1 MNDTHV
7 TIERALIIAVHLKK
21 ESDFDFQAS
30 VSEIKSLCETAGLE
44 VVDTVIQNKDRKDHS
59 FYLGKGKIEEIIELK
74 EREDIEFDVVVVN
87 DELTNS
93 QSKRLNEMLDA
104 KIIDRTQV
112 ILDIFAQRAKS
123 REGKLQVELA
133 QLEYLLPRLSGHG
146 QSLSRLGGGIGTRG
160 PGETKL
166 EMNRRHI
173 RNKIHDIKT
182 QLEVI
187 KDHRK
192 RYREN
197 RQKKQ
202 MFQVALVGYTN
213 AGKSTWFNQLTE
225 SDTFME
231 DKLFATLD
239 PKSKIMK
246 VNDGFNILLS
256 DTVGFIQ
263 QLPTHLVEAFSS
275 TLEEAKYADVI
286 IHVVD
291 RSHPNYINHIDTVNT
306 ILSELEMKH
315 IPILTVYNKKDLLAN
330 EILPTGPHQILVSV
344 YDPADEDRLKDA
356 LINIIKNEMT
366 KYHIQM
372 LDYDGQTIS
381 TLKQTTLVEQI
392 QFNEDINLYEITGY
406 ENPQNGVTEQLINN
420 KSIENLNTEYIK
432 QDKLISET
440 EETNGNNE

>member
-1 MNDTHV
+1 MNDTYIN
-7 TIERALIIAVHLKK
+7 IERALIIAVHLKK

-30 VSEIKSLCETAGLE
+30 VSEIRSLCETAGLE
-44 VVDTVIQNKDRKDHS
+44 VVDTVIQNKDRTDHS

-74 EREDIEFDVVVVN
+74 EHVDLEFDVVVVN

-93 QSKRLNEMLDA
+93 QSKRLNEMLEC

-187 KDHRK
+187 KEHRK

-213 AGKSTWFNQLTE
+213 AGKSTWFNKLTE
-225 SDTFME
+225 SNTFME

-286 IHVVD
+286 VHVVD
-291 RSHPNYINHIDTVNT
+291 RSHPDYMNHIKTVEN
-306 ILSELEMKH
+306 ILAELDMKN
-315 IPILTVYNKKDLLAN
+315 IPMLTLYNKKDLL
-330 EILPTGPHQILVSV
+330 EMSVDTTGPHQLVVSV
-344 YDPADEDRLKDA
+344 NDPEDVSRFKAA
-356 LINIIKNEMT
+356 LVNLIKTEMQS
-366 KYHIQM
+366 YHIKM

-381 TLKQTTLVEQI
+381 TLKETTLVENLE
-392 QFNEDINLYEITGY
+392 FNEMSQLYEIKGY
-406 ENPQNGVTEQLINN
+406 ENPENGVTEQLMNHKAVETIF
-420 KSIENLNTEYIK
+420 T
-432 QDKLISET
+432 ET
-440 EETNGNNE
+440 EGKNEDN

>member
-1 MNDTHV
+1 MNDTQV
-7 TIERALIIAVHLKK
+7 TIERAIIIAVNLKK
-21 ESDFDFQAS
+21 ESDFDFEAS
-30 VSEIKSLCETAGLE
+30 ISEINALCETAGLA
-44 VVDTVIQNKDRKDHS
+44 VVDTVVQNKDRKDHS

-74 EREDIEFDVVVVN
+74 EREDLEFDVVVVN

-173 RNKIHDIKT
+173 RNKVHDIKT

-187 KDHRK
+187 KEHRK
-192 RYREN
+192 RYRDN

-286 IHVVD
+286 MHVVD
-291 RSHPNYINHIDTVNT
+291 RSHPNYLNHIDTVNN
-306 ILSELEMKH
+306 ILYDLDMQH
-315 IPILTVYNKKDLLAN
+315 IPILTVYNKKDLLTS
-330 EILPTGPHQILVSV
+330 EVLTTGPNQILVSV
-344 YDPADEDRLKDA
+344 HDTNDEARLKDA
-356 LINIIKNEMT
+356 LITLIKNEMT

-372 LDYDGQTIS
+372 LDYDGHTIA
-381 TLKQTTLVEQI
+381 TLKQTTLVENI
-392 QFNEDINLYEITGY
+392 VFNEDINLYEIKGY
-406 ENPQNGVTEQLINN
+406 ENPHNGVIEQLINN
-420 KSIENLNTEYIK
+420 KAIENINI
-432 QDKLISET
+432 ET
-440 EETNGNNE
+440 EDNNGNNA

>member
-1 MNDTHV
+1 MNDTHIN
-7 TIERALIIAVHLKK
+7 IERALIIAVHLKK

-30 VSEIKSLCETAGLE
+30 VSEIRSLCETAGLE
-44 VVDTVIQNKDRKDHS
+44 VVDTVIQNKDRTDHS

-74 EREDIEFDVVVVN
+74 ERVDLEFDVVVVN

-93 QSKRLNEMLDA
+93 QSKRLNEMLDC

-187 KDHRK
+187 KEHRK

-213 AGKSTWFNQLTE
+213 AGKSTWFNKLTE
-225 SDTFME
+225 SNTFME

-286 IHVVD
+286 VHVVD
-291 RSHPNYINHIDTVNT
+291 RSHPDYMNHIKTVEN
-306 ILSELEMKH
+306 ILAELDMKN
-315 IPILTVYNKKDLLAN
+315 IPMLTLYNKKDLLETSVN
-330 EILPTGPHQILVSV
+330 TTGPHQLIVSV
-344 YDPADEDRLKDA
+344 NDPEDVSHFKAA
-356 LINIIKNEMT
+356 LVNLIKTEMHS
-366 KYHIQM
+366 YHIKM

-381 TLKQTTLVEQI
+381 TLKETTLVENI
-392 QFNEDINLYEITGY
+392 EFNEMSQLYEIKGY
-406 ENPQNGVTEQLINN
+406 ENPENGVTEQLMNHKAVETIF
-420 KSIENLNTEYIK
+420 T
-432 QDKLISET
+432 ET
-440 EETNGNNE
+440 EDKNEDN

>member
-1 MNDTHV
+1 MNDTYIN
-7 TIERALIIAVHLKK
+7 IERALIIAVHLKK

-30 VSEIKSLCETAGLE
+30 VSEIRSLCETAGLE
-44 VVDTVIQNKDRKDHS
+44 VVDTVIQNKDRTDHS

-74 EREDIEFDVVVVN
+74 ERVDLEFDVVVVN

-93 QSKRLNEMLDA
+93 QSKRLNEMLEC

-187 KDHRK
+187 KEHRK

-213 AGKSTWFNQLTE
+213 AGKSTWFNKLTE
-225 SDTFME
+225 SNTFME

-286 IHVVD
+286 VHVVD
-291 RSHPNYINHIDTVNT
+291 RSHPDYMNHIKTVEN
-306 ILSELEMKH
+306 ILAELDMKN
-315 IPILTVYNKKDLLAN
+315 IPMLTLYNKKDLL
-330 EILPTGPHQILVSV
+330 EMSVDTTGPHQLVVSV
-344 YDPADEDRLKDA
+344 NDPEDVSRFKAA
-356 LINIIKNEMT
+356 LVNLIKTEMQS
-366 KYHIQM
+366 YHIKM

-381 TLKQTTLVEQI
+381 TLKETTLVENLE
-392 QFNEDINLYEITGY
+392 FNEMSQLYEIKGY
-406 ENPQNGVTEQLINN
+406 ENPENGVTEQLMNHKAVETIF
-420 KSIENLNTEYIK
+420 T
-432 QDKLISET
+432 ET
-440 EETNGNNE
+440 EGKNEDN

>member
-1 MNDTHV
+1 MNDTHIN
-7 TIERALIIAVHLKK
+7 IERALIIAVHLKK
-21 ESDFDFQAS
+21 ESNFDFQAS
-30 VSEIKSLCETAGLE
+30 VSEIRSLCETAGLE
-44 VVDTVIQNKDRKDHS
+44 VVDTVIQNKDRTDHS

-74 EREDIEFDVVVVN
+74 ERVDLEFDVVVVN

-93 QSKRLNEMLDA
+93 QSKRLNEMLDC

-187 KDHRK
+187 KEHRK

-213 AGKSTWFNQLTE
+213 AGKSTWFNKLTE
-225 SDTFME
+225 SNTFME

-286 IHVVD
+286 VHVVD
-291 RSHPNYINHIDTVNT
+291 RSHPDYMNHIKTVEN
-306 ILSELEMKH
+306 ILADLDMKN
-315 IPILTVYNKKDLLAN
+315 IPMLTLYNKKDLL
-330 EILPTGPHQILVSV
+330 ETSVDTTGPHQLVVSV
-344 YDPADEDRLKDA
+344 NDPEDVSSFKAA
-356 LINIIKNEMT
+356 LVNLIKTEMQS
-366 KYHIQM
+366 YHIKM

-381 TLKQTTLVEQI
+381 TLKETTLVENI
-392 QFNEDINLYEITGY
+392 EFNEMSQLYEIKGY
-406 ENPQNGVTEQLINN
+406 ENPENGVTEQLMNHKAVETIF
-420 KSIENLNTEYIK
+420 T
-432 QDKLISET
+432 ET
-440 EETNGNNE
+440 EGKNEDN

>member
-1 MNDTHV
+1 MNDTH
-7 TIERALIIAVHLKK
+7 TNIERALIIAVHLKK

-44 VVDTVIQNKDRKDHS
+44 VVDTVLQNKDRTDHS

-74 EREDIEFDVVVVN
+74 DREDLEFDVVVVN
-87 DELTNS
+87 DELTNA

-213 AGKSTWFNQLTE
+213 AGKSTWFNKLTE

-263 QLPTHLVEAFSS
+263 QLPTHLIEAFSS

-286 IHVVD
+286 VHVVD
-291 RSHPNYINHIDTVNT
+291 RSHPDYMNHIKTVEN
-306 ILSELEMKH
+306 ILSELDMKN
-315 IPILTVYNKKDLLAN
+315 IPMLTLYNKKDLIASTVDT
-330 EILPTGPHQILVSV
+330 TGPHQLVVSINDPEDV
-344 YDPADEDRLKDA
+344 YRFKAA
-356 LINIIKNEMT
+356 LVNLIKTEM
-366 KYHIQM
+366 KSYYIKM
-372 LDYDGQTIS
+372 LDYDGHTIT
-381 TLKQTTLVEQI
+381 TLKETTLVESI
-392 QFNEDINLYEITGY
+392 TFNEQSNLYEIKGY
-406 ENPQNGVTEQLINN
+406 ENPENGVTEQLINY
-420 KSIENLNTEYIK
+420 KAIETINTG
-432 QDKLISET
+432 T
-440 EETNGNNE
+440 EDNNENN

>member
-1 MNDTHV
+1 MNDTHIN
-7 TIERALIIAVHLKK
+7 IERALIIAVHLKI
-21 ESDFDFQAS
+21 ETDFDFQAS
-30 VSEIKSLCETAGLE
+30 VSEIRSLCETAGLE
-44 VVDTVIQNKDRKDHS
+44 VVETVIQNKDRTDHS

-74 EREDIEFDVVVVN
+74 ERGDLEFDVVVVN

-93 QSKRLNEMLDA
+93 QSKRLNEMLDC

-213 AGKSTWFNQLTE
+213 AGKSTWFNKLTE

-286 IHVVD
+286 VHVVD
-291 RSHPNYINHIDTVNT
+291 RSHPDYMNHIKTVEY
-306 ILSELEMKH
+306 ILADLDMKN
-315 IPILTVYNKKDLLAN
+315 IPMLTLYNKKDLL
-330 EILPTGPHQILVSV
+330 ESSVETTGPHQLVVSV
-344 YDPADEDRLKDA
+344 NDLEDVSRFKAA
-356 LINIIKNEMT
+356 LVNLIKTEMQS
-366 KYHIQM
+366 YHIKM

-381 TLKQTTLVEQI
+381 TLKETTLVENI
-392 QFNEDINLYEITGY
+392 KFNEMSNLYEIKGY
-406 ENPQNGVTEQLINN
+406 ENPENGVTEQLMNHKAVETIY
-420 KSIENLNTEYIK
+420 T
-432 QDKLISET
+432 ET
-440 EETNGNNE
+440 EDNNEDNKI

>member
-1 MNDTHV
+1 MNDTYIN
-7 TIERALIIAVHLKK
+7 IERALIIAVHLKK

-44 VVDTVIQNKDRKDHS
+44 VVNTVIQNKDRPDHS

-74 EREDIEFDVVVVN
+74 ERVDLEFDVVVVN

-93 QSKRLNEMLDA
+93 QSKRLNEMLDC

-187 KDHRK
+187 KEHRK

-213 AGKSTWFNQLTE
+213 AGKSTWFNKLTE
-225 SDTFME
+225 SNTFME

-286 IHVVD
+286 VHVVD
-291 RSHPNYINHIDTVNT
+291 RSHPDYMNHIKTVEN
-306 ILSELEMKH
+306 ILAELDMKN
-315 IPILTVYNKKDLLAN
+315 IPMLTLYNKKDLL
-330 EILPTGPHQILVSV
+330 EMSVDTTGPHQLVVSV
-344 YDPADEDRLKDA
+344 NDPEDVSRFKAA
-356 LINIIKNEMT
+356 LVNLIKTEMQS
-366 KYHIQM
+366 YHIKM

-381 TLKQTTLVEQI
+381 TLKETTLVENLE
-392 QFNEDINLYEITGY
+392 FNEMSQLYEIKGY
-406 ENPQNGVTEQLINN
+406 ENPENGVTEQLMNHKAVETIF
-420 KSIENLNTEYIK
+420 T
-432 QDKLISET
+432 ET
-440 EETNGNNE
+440 EGKNEDN

>member
-1 MNDTHV
+1 MNDTHIN
-7 TIERALIIAVHLKK
+7 IERALIIAVHLKK
-21 ESDFDFQAS
+21 DSDFDFQAS
-30 VSEIKSLCETAGLE
+30 VSEIRSLCETAGLE
-44 VVDTVIQNKDRKDHS
+44 VVDTVIQNKDRTDHS
-59 FYLGKGKIEEIIELK
+59 FFLGKGKIEEIIELK
-74 EREDIEFDVVVVN
+74 ERGDLEFDVVVVN

-93 QSKRLNEMLDA
+93 QSKRLNEMLDC

-213 AGKSTWFNQLTE
+213 AGKSTWFNKLTE

-286 IHVVD
+286 VHVVD
-291 RSHPNYINHIDTVNT
+291 RSHPDYMNHIKTVEY
-306 ILSELEMKH
+306 ILADLGMKN
-315 IPILTVYNKKDLLAN
+315 IPMLTLYNKKDLL
-330 EILPTGPHQILVSV
+330 ESSVETTGPHQLVVSV
-344 YDPADEDRLKDA
+344 NDLEDVSRFKAA
-356 LINIIKNEMT
+356 LVNLIKTEMQS
-366 KYHIQM
+366 YHIKM

-381 TLKQTTLVEQI
+381 TLKETTLVENI
-392 QFNEDINLYEITGY
+392 KFNEMSNLYEIKGY
-406 ENPQNGVTEQLINN
+406 ENPENGVTEQLMNHKAVETIY
-420 KSIENLNTEYIK
+420 T
-432 QDKLISET
+432 ET
-440 EETNGNNE
+440 EDNNEDNKI

>member
-1 MNDTHV
+1 MNDTYIN
-7 TIERALIIAVHLKK
+7 IERALIIAVHLKK

-30 VSEIKSLCETAGLE
+30 VSEIRSLCETAGLE
-44 VVDTVIQNKDRKDHS
+44 VVDTVLQNKDRTDHS

-74 EREDIEFDVVVVN
+74 DREDLEFDVVVVN
-87 DELTNS
+87 DELTNA

-146 QSLSRLGGGIGTRG
+146 QSLSRLGGGVGTRG

-213 AGKSTWFNQLTE
+213 AGKSTWFNKLTE

-263 QLPTHLVEAFSS
+263 QLPTHLIEAFSS

-286 IHVVD
+286 VHVVD
-291 RSHPNYINHIDTVNT
+291 RSHPDYMNHIKTVEN
-306 ILSELEMKH
+306 ILSELDMKN
-315 IPILTVYNKKDLLAN
+315 IPMLTLYNKKDLIASTVDT
-330 EILPTGPHQILVSV
+330 TGPHQLVVSINDPEDV
-344 YDPADEDRLKDA
+344 YRFKAA
-356 LINIIKNEMT
+356 LVNLIKTEM
-366 KYHIQM
+366 KSYYIKM
-372 LDYDGQTIS
+372 LDYDGHTIT
-381 TLKQTTLVEQI
+381 TLKETTLVESI
-392 QFNEDINLYEITGY
+392 TFNEQSNLYEIKGY
-406 ENPQNGVTEQLINN
+406 ENPENGVTEQLINY
-420 KSIENLNTEYIK
+420 KAIETINTG
-432 QDKLISET
+432 T
-440 EETNGNNE
+440 EDNNENN

>member
-1 MNDTHV
+1 MNDTHIN
-7 TIERALIIAVHLKK
+7 IERALIIAVHLKK

-30 VSEIKSLCETAGLE
+30 VSEIRSLCETAGLE
-44 VVDTVIQNKDRKDHS
+44 VVDTVLQNKDRTDHS

-74 EREDIEFDVVVVN
+74 ERVDLEFDVVVVN

-93 QSKRLNEMLDA
+93 QSKRLNEMLDC

-187 KDHRK
+187 KEHRK

-213 AGKSTWFNQLTE
+213 AGKSTWFNKLTE
-225 SDTFME
+225 SNTFME

-286 IHVVD
+286 VHVVD
-291 RSHPNYINHIDTVNT
+291 RSHPDYMNHIKTVEN
-306 ILSELEMKH
+306 ILAELDMKN
-315 IPILTVYNKKDLLAN
+315 IPMLTLYNKKDLL
-330 EILPTGPHQILVSV
+330 ETSVDTTGPHQLVVSV
-344 YDPADEDRLKDA
+344 NDPEDVSRFKAA
-356 LINIIKNEMT
+356 LVNLIKTEMQS
-366 KYHIQM
+366 YHIKM

-381 TLKQTTLVEQI
+381 TLKETTLVENI
-392 QFNEDINLYEITGY
+392 EFNEMSQLYEIKGY
-406 ENPQNGVTEQLINN
+406 ENPKNGVTEQLMNHKAVETIY
-420 KSIENLNTEYIK
+420 T
-432 QDKLISET
+432 ET
-440 EETNGNNE
+440 EDKNEDN

>member
-1 MNDTHV
+1 MNDTHIN
-7 TIERALIIAVHLKK
+7 IERALIIAVHLKK

-30 VSEIKSLCETAGLE
+30 VSEIRSLCETAGLE
-44 VVDTVIQNKDRKDHS
+44 VVDTVIQNKDRTDHS

-74 EREDIEFDVVVVN
+74 ERVDLEFDVVVIN

-93 QSKRLNEMLDA
+93 QSKRLNEMLDC

-187 KDHRK
+187 KEHRK

-213 AGKSTWFNQLTE
+213 AGKSTWFNKMTE
-225 SDTFME
+225 SNTFME

-286 IHVVD
+286 VHVVD
-291 RSHPNYINHIDTVNT
+291 RSHPDYMNHIKTVEN
-306 ILSELEMKH
+306 ILAELDMKN
-315 IPILTVYNKKDLLAN
+315 IPMLTLYNKKDLL
-330 EILPTGPHQILVSV
+330 ETSVDTTGPHQLVVSV
-344 YDPADEDRLKDA
+344 NDLEDVSRFKAA
-356 LINIIKNEMT
+356 LVNLIKTEMQS
-366 KYHIQM
+366 YHIKM

-381 TLKQTTLVEQI
+381 TLKETTLVENI
-392 QFNEDINLYEITGY
+392 EFNEMSQLYEIKGY
-406 ENPQNGVTEQLINN
+406 ENPENGVTEQLMNHKAVETIF
-420 KSIENLNTEYIK
+420 T
-432 QDKLISET
+432 ET
-440 EETNGNNE
+440 EGKNEDN

>member
-1 MNDTHV
+1 MNDTH
-7 TIERALIIAVHLKK
+7 TNIERALIIAVHLKK

-44 VVDTVIQNKDRKDHS
+44 VVDTVLQNKDRTDHS

-74 EREDIEFDVVVVN
+74 DREDLEFDVVVVN
-87 DELTNS
+87 DELTNA
-93 QSKRLNEMLDA
+93 QSKRLNEILDA

-213 AGKSTWFNQLTE
+213 AGKSTWFNKLTE

-263 QLPTHLVEAFSS
+263 QLPTHLIEAFSS

-286 IHVVD
+286 VHVVD
-291 RSHPNYINHIDTVNT
+291 RSHPDYMNHIKTVEN
-306 ILSELEMKH
+306 ILSELDMKN
-315 IPILTVYNKKDLLAN
+315 IPMLTLYNKKDLIASTVDT
-330 EILPTGPHQILVSV
+330 TGPHQLVVSINDPEDV
-344 YDPADEDRLKDA
+344 YRFKAA
-356 LINIIKNEMT
+356 LVNLIKTEM
-366 KYHIQM
+366 KSYYIKM
-372 LDYDGQTIS
+372 LDFDGHTIT
-381 TLKQTTLVEQI
+381 TLKETTLVESI
-392 QFNEDINLYEITGY
+392 TFNEQSNLYEIKGY
-406 ENPQNGVTEQLINN
+406 ENPENGVTEQLINY
-420 KSIENLNTEYIK
+420 KAIETINTG
-432 QDKLISET
+432 T
-440 EETNGNNE
+440 EDNNENN

>member
-1 MNDTHV
+1 MNDTHIN
-7 TIERALIIAVHLKK
+7 IERALIIAVHLKK

-44 VVDTVIQNKDRKDHS
+44 VVDTVIQNKDHTDHS

-74 EREDIEFDVVVVN
+74 DREDLEFDVVVVN

-93 QSKRLNEMLDA
+93 QSKRLNEILET

-187 KDHRK
+187 KEHRK
-192 RYREN
+192 RYRDN
-197 RQKKQ
+197 RRKKQ

-213 AGKSTWFNQLTE
+213 AGKSTWFNKLTE

-263 QLPTHLVEAFSS
+263 HLPTHLVEAFSS

-286 IHVVD
+286 VHVVD
-291 RSHPNYINHIDTVNT
+291 RSHHDYLNHIKTVEN
-306 ILSELEMKH
+306 ILTELDMTN
-315 IPILTVYNKKDLLAN
+315 IPILTLYNKNDLI
-330 EILPTGPHQILVSV
+330 ESTVETTGPHQLVVSIKEEDDV
-344 YDPADEDRLKDA
+344 YRFKAA
-356 LINIIKNEMT
+356 LVNLIKTEM
-366 KYHIQM
+366 KPYYIKM

-381 TLKQTTLVEQI
+381 TLKETTLVENI
-392 QFNEDINLYEITGY
+392 TFNEQSNLYEIKGY
-406 ENPQNGVTEQLINN
+406 ENPENGVTEQLINY
-420 KSIENLNTEYIK
+420 KAIETINTETE
-432 QDKLISET
+432 DKNE
-440 EETNGNNE
+440 NN

>member
-1 MNDTHV
+1 MNDTHIN
-7 TIERALIIAVHLKK
+7 IECALIIAVHLKI
-21 ESDFDFQAS
+21 ETDFDFQAS
-30 VSEIKSLCETAGLE
+30 VAEIRSLCETAGLE
-44 VVDTVIQNKDRKDHS
+44 VVDTVIQNKDRTDHS

-74 EREDIEFDVVVVN
+74 ESGDLEFDVVVVN

-93 QSKRLNEMLDA
+93 QSKRLNEMLDC

-187 KDHRK
+187 KGHRK

-213 AGKSTWFNQLTE
+213 AGKSTWFNKLTE

-286 IHVVD
+286 VHVVD
-291 RSHPNYINHIDTVNT
+291 RSHPDYMNHIKTVEY
-306 ILSELEMKH
+306 ILADLDMKN
-315 IPILTVYNKKDLLAN
+315 IPMLTLYNKKDLL
-330 EILPTGPHQILVSV
+330 ESSIETTGPHQLVVSV
-344 YDPADEDRLKDA
+344 NDLEDVTRFKAA
-356 LINIIKNEMT
+356 LVNLIKTEMQS
-366 KYHIQM
+366 YHIKM

-381 TLKQTTLVEQI
+381 TLKETTLVENI
-392 QFNEDINLYEITGY
+392 KFNEISNLYEIKGY
-406 ENPQNGVTEQLINN
+406 ETPENGVTEQLMNHKAVETIY
-420 KSIENLNTEYIK
+420 T
-432 QDKLISET
+432 ET
-440 EETNGNNE
+440 EDNNEDNKI

>member
-1 MNDTHV
+1 MNDTHIN
-7 TIERALIIAVHLKK
+7 IERALIIAVHLKK

-30 VSEIKSLCETAGLE
+30 VSEIRSLCETAGLE
-44 VVDTVIQNKDRKDHS
+44 VVDTVIQNKDRTDHS

-74 EREDIEFDVVVVN
+74 ERVDLEFDVVVVN

-93 QSKRLNEMLDA
+93 QSKRLNEMLDC

-187 KDHRK
+187 KEHRK

-213 AGKSTWFNQLTE
+213 AGKSTWFNKLTE
-225 SDTFME
+225 SNTFME

-286 IHVVD
+286 VHVVD
-291 RSHPNYINHIDTVNT
+291 RSHPDYMNHIKTVEN
-306 ILSELEMKH
+306 ILADLDMKN
-315 IPILTVYNKKDLLAN
+315 IPMLTLYNKKDLL
-330 EILPTGPHQILVSV
+330 ETSVDTTGPHQLVVSV
-344 YDPADEDRLKDA
+344 NDPEDVSSFKAA
-356 LINIIKNEMT
+356 LVNLIKTEMQS
-366 KYHIQM
+366 YHIKM

-381 TLKQTTLVEQI
+381 TLKETTLVENI
-392 QFNEDINLYEITGY
+392 EFNEMSQLYEIKGY
-406 ENPQNGVTEQLINN
+406 ENPENGVTEQLMNHKAVETIF
-420 KSIENLNTEYIK
+420 T
-432 QDKLISET
+432 ET
-440 EETNGNNE
+440 EGKNEDN

>member
-1 MNDTHV
+1 MNDTHIN
-7 TIERALIIAVHLKK
+7 IERALIIAVHLKK

-44 VVDTVIQNKDRKDHS
+44 VVNTVIQNKDRPDHS

-74 EREDIEFDVVVVN
+74 ERVDLEFDVVVVN

-93 QSKRLNEMLDA
+93 QSKRLNEMLDC

-213 AGKSTWFNQLTE
+213 AGKSTWFNKLTE

-286 IHVVD
+286 VHVVD
-291 RSHPNYINHIDTVNT
+291 RSHPDYMNHIKTVEN
-306 ILSELEMKH
+306 ILADLDMKN
-315 IPILTVYNKKDLLAN
+315 IPMLTLYNKKDLL
-330 EILPTGPHQILVSV
+330 EMSVDTTGPHQLVVSV
-344 YDPADEDRLKDA
+344 NDHEDESRFKVA
-356 LINIIKNEMT
+356 LVNLIKTEMQS
-366 KYHIQM
+366 YHIKM
-372 LDYDGQTIS
+372 LDYDGQTIA
-381 TLKQTTLVEQI
+381 TLKQTTLVEKI
-392 QFNEDINLYEITGY
+392 VFNEMSQLYEIKGY
-406 ENPQNGVTEQLINN
+406 ENPENGITKQLINH
-420 KSIENLNTEYIK
+420 KAVEIIYT
-432 QDKLISET
+432 ET
-440 EETNGNNE
+440 EDNNGNHKI

>member
-1 MNDTHV
+1 MNDTHIN
-7 TIERALIIAVHLKK
+7 IERALIIAVHLKK

-30 VSEIKSLCETAGLE
+30 VSEIRSLCETAGLE
-44 VVDTVIQNKDRKDHS
+44 VVDTVIQNKDRTDHS

-74 EREDIEFDVVVVN
+74 ERVDLEFDVVVVN

-93 QSKRLNEMLDA
+93 QSKRLNEMLDC

-187 KDHRK
+187 KEHRK

-213 AGKSTWFNQLTE
+213 AGKSTWFNKLTE
-225 SDTFME
+225 SNTFME

-286 IHVVD
+286 VHVVD
-291 RSHPNYINHIDTVNT
+291 RSHPDYMNHIKTVEN
-306 ILSELEMKH
+306 ILADLNMKN
-315 IPILTVYNKKDLLAN
+315 IPMLTLYNKKDLLETSVN
-330 EILPTGPHQILVSV
+330 TTGPHQLIVSV
-344 YDPADEDRLKDA
+344 NDPEDVSHFKAA
-356 LINIIKNEMT
+356 LVNLIKTEMQS
-366 KYHIQM
+366 YHIKM

-381 TLKQTTLVEQI
+381 TLKETTLVENI
-392 QFNEDINLYEITGY
+392 EFNEMSQLYEIKGY
-406 ENPQNGVTEQLINN
+406 ENPENGVTEQLMNHKAVETIF
-420 KSIENLNTEYIK
+420 T
-432 QDKLISET
+432 ET
-440 EETNGNNE
+440 EGKNEDN

>member
-1 MNDTHV
+1 MNDTH
-7 TIERALIIAVHLKK
+7 TNIERALIIAVHLKK

-44 VVDTVIQNKDRKDHS
+44 VVDTVLQNKDRTDHS

-74 EREDIEFDVVVVN
+74 DREDLEFDVVVVN
-87 DELTNS
+87 DELTNA

-213 AGKSTWFNQLTE
+213 AGKSTWFNKLTE

-263 QLPTHLVEAFSS
+263 QLPTHLIEAFSS

-286 IHVVD
+286 VHVVD
-291 RSHPNYINHIDTVNT
+291 RSHPDYMNHIKTVEN
-306 ILSELEMKH
+306 ILSELDMKN
-315 IPILTVYNKKDLLAN
+315 IPMLTLYNKKDLIASTVDT
-330 EILPTGPHQILVSV
+330 TGPHQLVVSINDPEDV
-344 YDPADEDRLKDA
+344 YRFKAA
-356 LINIIKNEMT
+356 LVNLIKTEM
-366 KYHIQM
+366 KSYYIKM
-372 LDYDGQTIS
+372 LDYDGHTIT
-381 TLKQTTLVEQI
+381 TLKETTLVESI
-392 QFNEDINLYEITGY
+392 TFNEQSNLYEIKGY
-406 ENPQNGVTEQLINN
+406 ENPENGVIEQLMN
-420 KSIENLNTEYIK
+420 IK
-432 QDKLISET
+432 AVEIIYTET
-440 EETNGNNE
+440 EDNNENN

>member
-1 MNDTHV
+1 MRGDHLNETHV

-21 ESDFDFQAS
+21 EPEFDFQAS
-30 VSEIKSLCETAGLE
+30 VSEIKALCETAGLE
-44 VVDTVIQNKDRKDHS
+44 VVDTIIQNKDRKDQS

-74 EREDIEFDVVVVN
+74 EREDLSFDVVVVN

-93 QSKRLNEMLDA
+93 QSKHLNDMLDV

-112 ILDIFAQRAKS
+112 ILDIFAQRARS

-187 KDHRK
+187 KAHRT

-213 AGKSTWFNQLTE
+213 AGKSSWFNQLTE

-246 VNDGFNILLS
+246 VNDGFNLLLS

-263 QLPTHLVEAFSS
+263 HLPTHLVEAFSS

-291 RSHPNYINHIDTVNT
+291 RSHPNYLNHIDTVNT

-315 IPILTVYNKKDLLAN
+315 IPILTVYNKKDLIQPEVLPIGPN
-330 EILPTGPHQILVSV
+330 EIVVSV
-344 YDPADEDRLKDA
+344 YDAEDEHRLKTA
-356 LINIIKNEMT
+356 LIQIIKNEMAP
-366 KYHIQM
+366 YHVQM
-372 LDYDGQTIS
+372 LNYDGQTIS
-381 TLKQTTLVEQI
+381 IIKQTTLVDDI
-392 QFNEDINLYEITGY
+392 SFNEAINLYEISGY
-406 ENPQNGVTEQLINN
+406 ENPLNGVTAHLL
-420 KSIENLNTEYIK
+420 KSGVVENIMTRTE
-432 QDKLISET
+432 DD
-440 EETNGNNE
+440 NGNNTQ